1 MSPDIAKCPL
11 RGNIILQVSC
21 QLPRSLDRLL
31 IIRATRGWTWH
42 KTVSSCSP
50 RKINVQAQ
58 GLVWHNWDKN
68 AVLNGNQQC
77 NFLQSLLPLAQ
88 HSWHLSLLVNPRPP
102 PSHLEHSKG
111 RIHIPITVTS
121 PGILF
126 MVSAEWIFST
136 TEISSELPAIKPS
149 VDKIPQNTL
158 HEFV

>member
-102 PSHLEHSKG
+102 HHTWSTLRAEFTSQLQLHHQASYSWCQLNGSSPRLKSHQSY
-111 RIHIPITVTS
+111 R
-121 PGILF
+121 
-126 MVSAEWIFST
+126 
-136 TEISSELPAIKPS
+136 
-149 VDKIPQNTL
+149 Q
-158 HEFV
+158 